1 LKTRFFLKI
10 QAKKINS
17 IQKPPKQN
25 NTLRLLLTNDVISHE
40 GYYLRVAV
48 TWTGGKD
55 CTLAC
60 YEAIKNGHEVAYLLN
75 FVFTDIERRTQYKM
89 SNLIKF
95 VFTDIGR
102 STPFKVSTLL
112 NFVLSE
118 ILNKF
123 PRRISRILNHGFTL
137 IRKLIPN
144 KVANVLSYA
153 FKSSKKMVWHE
164 ISPEL
169 VAMQGQAM
177 DITMLQPKV
186 NWRTFEDQFKITV
199 RNLEKKVD
207 GVVWGIAPP
216 GDPRLED
223 SKKLEDYIQLRAEKE
238 WVDQVCE
245 DLGIQPILPLWDKA
259 PEQVLT
265 DLIDN
270 DFEVVVVVVNQE
282 FLGDDYLGRR
292 VDPAYLKEI
301 MRLHNE
307 KGIHVSGDEYHTF
320 VVDGPIFKKRI
331 KIVETDPISKD
342 GYSILNI
349 KKAELEDK
357 D

>member
-1 LKTRFFLKI
+1 
-10 QAKKINS
+10 
-17 IQKPPKQN
+17 
-25 NTLRLLLTNDVISHE
+25 
-40 GYYLRVAV
+40 
-48 TWTGGKD
+48 
-55 CTLAC
+55 
-60 YEAIKNGHEVAYLLN
+60 
-75 FVFTDIERRTQYKM
+75 M

-102 STPFKVSTLL
+102 STPFKVATLL
-112 NFVLSE
+112 NYVLSE

-123 PRRISRILNHGFTL
+123 PRRVSKIMNTGFMI
-137 IRKLIPN
+137 IRRLIPN
-144 KVANVLSYA
+144 KIANVLNYA

-164 ISPEL
+164 ISPDM

-177 DITMLQPKV
+177 EITMLQPRVK
-186 NWRTFEDQFKITV
+186 WRTFEDQIKITV
-199 RNLEKKVD
+199 RGLDKKVG

-216 GDPRLED
+216 GDPRLES
-223 SKKLEDYIQLRAEKE
+223 SKKLEDYIQLQAEKE
-238 WVDQVCE
+238 WVYQVCE
-245 DLGIQPILPLWDKA
+245 DLGVEPMLPLWDKA

-270 DFEVVVVVVNQE
+270 GFEVIVVVVNQE
-282 FLGDDYLGRR
+282 FLGNEYLGRR
-292 VDPAYLKEI
+292 IDRQFLKEI

-331 KIVETDPISKD
+331 NIVESNAVSKD

-349 KKAELEDK
+349 TKAELQDK
-357 D
+357 NKA